1 MSPAS
6 LTVTLTSVG
15 SGCQVHGRNHLAQ
28 DEGHRRY
35 ETPLLRNLFASM
47 SSLYLESRNCF
58 ARDGHRR
65 FVFVFFC
72 MHTYE
77 NDVSHTHAMVA
88 SDHHRRIHVN
98 TYLHAHRTRVSL
110 IIMMSIMLDIA
121 IMATGDSPSD
131 SRARTHMSRC
141 LHVKFG
147 AHTQPQGMSPRGA
160 DG

>member
-1 MSPAS
+1 MDEIISLKMKGIDGMRHLCYEIYSP
-6 LTVTLTSVG
+6 V
-15 SGCQVHGRNHLAQ
+15 CHLYILSP
-28 DEGHRRY
+28 EIISPEMG
-35 ETPLLRNLFASM
+35 
-47 SSLYLESRNCF
+47 
-58 ARDGHRR
+58 
-65 FVFVFFC
+65 
-72 MHTYE
+72 
-77 NDVSHTHAMVA
+77 
-88 SDHHRRIHVN
+88 N
-98 TYLHAHRTRVSL
+98 TYLHADRTRVSL